1 MVLISVTVI
10 TLAYRGPVQRY
21 VAKIQ
26 NATADALSPLQKD
39 VSSALSPVGNIIS
52 GSIHYRQALQDNQEL
67 RDEIAKL
74 KAEHLSDAN
83 LAQRLQEL
91 SALENIPFVGSLQTI
106 TAQVVDIGP
115 SNFESTMTLDQG
127 SHSGVA
133 VGMPV
138 VSNDG
143 LVGRVISTS
152 AFTSSVLLINDPT
165 SNIAVEINHPINTL
179 PTTTSTT
186 TASSSTTTTISSP
199 NQTTTTTT
207 PLPTTSLAPPT
218 LAIASGE
225 GNGHDLVLSLVPN
238 GVEIKQNDIVTTAT
252 LQGGIFPAG
261 IPIGLV
267 SNDSQKAAALQQSIT
282 VRPLANLNSIDYVSV
297 IEWLPPT

>member
-39 VSSALSPVGNIIS
+39 VSSALSPVGNVIS

-67 RDEIAKL
+67 RDELAKL

-91 SALENIPFVGSLQTI
+91 TALENIPFVGSMQTI

-127 SHSGVA
+127 THSGVA

-152 AFTSSVLLINDPT
+152 AFTSTVLLIDDPT

-179 PTTTSTT
+179 PAPTLSTT
-186 TASSSTTTTISSP
+186 TTTTISTSNP
-199 NQTTTTTT
+199 TTTSTAPEPTTT
-207 PLPTTSLAPPT
+207 ESPPT

-225 GNGHDLVLSLVPN
+225 GDGHDLDLSLVPN
-238 GVEIKQNDIVTTAT
+238 GVEIKQNDIVTTST

-261 IPIGLV
+261 IPVGLV

-282 VRPLANLNSIDYVSV
+282 VAPLANLNSIDYVSI